1 MIGTIRKHSSWLW
14 LVIITLTIISFL
26 WWGASPATRGG
37 GGGRTGN
44 FGTVY
49 GKEITAETYEK
60 AKREFFMFYW
70 LHYGE
75 WPNKRAG
82 VTGADI
88 DRETYIRLLIS
99 EKAKSLGIHVN
110 DDAMATAAAELLRS
124 LGRNGQALPMDQ
136 FVTKVLQPEGL
147 TVLDLQN
154 YLRSDLTVQQTI
166 MTLGLA
172 GSLVTPQEASGLYDR
187 EHQEVS
193 AQAVFFSA
201 SNYLSQVTVTPAA
214 VSDFYTKNMAAYREP
229 DRVSVNYIAIDL
241 SNFLAAA
248 ELKLGKTNLDNQV
261 EAVFRQQGR
270 EAVPTAKTDAEAKEK
285 IREFFIRQAE
295 VAEAGKVANDFA
307 TTLYAM
313 EPVKAENIAVV
324 AKQKGLT
331 LRTTAP
337 FTATYG
343 PTEFEAPTAF
353 TKAAFALSADQPFS
367 EMITGTDAVYLLA
380 LNKQLPSAI
389 PPLEQIKDRVTQN
402 YRLATAQGLAI
413 AAGTNFQVAAAV
425 QIATGKT
432 FVQAALA
439 GNHSPV
445 QLSAFSLSTPQI
457 AEVGDRAELGSVKQA
472 AFTTPVGQPS
482 RFVPTSEGGFVL
494 FVKSLQPV
502 DMAKKTAELPQF
514 LNQVRRGRQNEA
526 FNAWLQAEA
535 NRELRNTPVYTE
547 VANAGAAK

>member
-14 LVIITLTIISFL
+14 LVIISLTIISFL

-37 GGGRTGN
+37 GNGRTGN
-44 FGTVY
+44 FGTIY
-49 GKEITAETYEK
+49 GKEITAENYEK

-82 VTGADI
+82 ITGADI

-214 VSDFYTKNMAAYREP
+214 VSDFYTKNMASYREP
-229 DRVSVNYIAIDL
+229 DSVSVNYIALDL
-241 SNFLAAA
+241 SNFLGAA

-295 VAEAGKVANDFA
+295 VTEAGKVANDFA

-313 EPVKAENIAVV
+313 EPVKPENIVAV

-343 PTEFEAPTAF
+343 PTEFEAPAAF

-380 LNKQLPSAI
+380 LNKQVPSSI
-389 PPLEQIKDRVTQN
+389 PSLEQIKDRVTQN

-445 QLSAFSLSTPQI
+445 QLSSFSLSSPQI
-457 AEVGDRAELGSVKQA
+457 PEIGDRVELGSVKQA

-494 FVKSLQPV
+494 YVKSLQPV

-535 NRELRNTPVYTE
+535 NRELRNTPVYSE